1 MNRPKDSDAYSQAQG
16 KPSENVDYQ
25 SPLDFPL
32 YTLLVVDD
40 VELEDIVTSS
50 LENRGV
56 ASEVNIPHSDEDALE
71 LIEDQQFDCLV
82 GTRLETRLDGRLLK
96 AASESGGS
104 TPSILISTCTDEP
117 AGTEER
123 CVEEAISVDIDQP
136 NSDELVRRIV
146 HTVERCQAL
155 DRLAEIERQQ
165 RLCESLVHALD
176 GQSALDSMAQILH
189 EHLLEYDPIV
199 GVNLTRLD
207 SIEGKRGSVH
217 DIIDF
222 DDSETT
228 GDSWDISIATVTEV
242 VRTGNPQVL
251 SKSNVKDSPTQ
262 PSSTNSRLA
271 IIPIVF
277 GGDCRAVLS
286 IRFDKRVPSE
296 YGFIERIEHLT
307 TAWFRDASLR
317 SDLRQFRNAVENAGH
332 AVVITD
338 IDGTIT
344 YVNPEFEALSGYTPG
359 EAMGQS
365 PAMLNSG
372 VHDDEFYQKLW
383 RTILSGD
390 VWQGEI
396 VNERKDGSRYT
407 IDQTISPIVDG
418 SGDIDGFVAINRDVT
433 AREERE
439 RNLRQFRSAVEHAGH
454 GVVITNVDGI
464 IEYVNPAFE
473 SLSGYSAAE
482 AIGETPAI
490 LKSGEHDREFYQELW
505 DTVLAGDIWR
515 SEVVNERKG
524 GSSYVVDQTIAPIQ
538 PNPDEP
544 PMGFVSINQDIT
556 DLKEYERD
564 LEQQNER
571 LSEYGRMVAH
581 DLRNPLM
588 LLNGRIEGLERL
600 LDVDPGTNIGELAY
614 DLESSLEGIAE
625 TTEYMHRLIDD
636 LLSLAEKGQL
646 VLDPVETSLESIA
659 TKAWKEIDSTDA
671 KLSVADGS
679 LEADPERFRELLSNL
694 FRNAVEHGGEDV
706 SIRVGPLNFVDGFFV
721 EDDGPGI
728 PDSEREKVLER
739 GYTTED
745 TGTGFGL
752 ALVERI
758 AEGHRW
764 DIVISESSS
773 GGARFEFRKTDGR

>member
-1 MNRPKDSDAYSQAQG
+1 
-16 KPSENVDYQ
+16 
-25 SPLDFPL
+25 
-32 YTLLVVDD
+32 
-40 VELEDIVTSS
+40 
-50 LENRGV
+50 
-56 ASEVNIPHSDEDALE
+56 
-71 LIEDQQFDCLV
+71 
-82 GTRLETRLDGRLLK
+82 
-96 AASESGGS
+96 
-104 TPSILISTCTDEP
+104 
-117 AGTEER
+117 
-123 CVEEAISVDIDQP
+123 
-136 NSDELVRRIV
+136 
-146 HTVERCQAL
+146 
-155 DRLAEIERQQ
+155 RLAEIERQQ
-165 RLCESLVHALD
+165 RLCESLVRALN
-176 GQSALDSMAQILH
+176 GQSTLDSMAQKLH
-189 EHLLEYDPIV
+189 EHLLEYAPIAS
-199 GVNLTRLD
+199 VNLTRLD
-207 SIEGKRGSVH
+207 YTEGERWSVR

-228 GDSWDISIATVTEV
+228 GDSWDISTDTVIEV
-242 VRTGNPQVL
+242 VRTGNPQIL
-251 SKSNVKDSPTQ
+251 SKSTVEDSPTP

-271 IIPIVF
+271 IVPIVF
-277 GGDCRAVLS
+277 DGGCRAVLS

-296 YGFIERIEHLT
+296 RRFIERIEHLT
-307 TAWFRDASLR
+307 TAWFRNVSLR

-344 YVNPEFEALSGYTPG
+344 YVNPEFEALSGYTPE
-359 EAMGQS
+359 EALGQS

-372 VHDDEFYQKLW
+372 VHDDEFYQELW

-396 VNERKDGSRYT
+396 INERKDGSRYT

-418 SGDIDGFVAINRDVT
+418 SGHIDGFVAINRDVT

-454 GVVITNVDGI
+454 AVVITNVDGI

-482 AIGETPAI
+482 AIGETPAL

-505 DTVLAGDIWR
+505 GTVLAGDIWR
-515 SEVVNERKG
+515 SEVVNESKD
-524 GSSYVVDQTIAPIQ
+524 GSNYVVDQTIAPIQ

-544 PMGFVSINQDIT
+544 PTGFVSINQDIT
-556 DLKEYERD
+556 DLKEYEHE

-600 LDVDPGTNIGELAY
+600 FDVDPGTNIGELAY
-614 DLESSLEGIAE
+614 DLETSLEGIAE

-646 VLDPVETSLESIA
+646 VLDPVETSLESVA

-671 KLSVADGS
+671 NLSVEEGT

-694 FRNAVEHGGEDV
+694 FRNAVEHGDEEV
-706 SIRVGPLNFVDGFFV
+706 SIRVGPLDFVDGFFV

-752 ALVERI
+752 ALVDRI

-764 DIVISESSS
+764 DIVISESSF
-773 GGARFEFRKTDGR
+773 GGARFEFRATDGR